1 MPKAAVAPSAKWNS
15 TYGGQ
20 KHTAHRRASE
30 WRAPRLSSLTT
41 VVCTLS
47 ICVPCVLPLWF
58 CSVHYKN
65 PAKRFSRNH
74 EYWLRKASE
83 RAAASQ
89 QLAVQGLE
97 LEPRSHTFRS
107 PSLAL
112 AFNQPIRNPS
122 SLERSPSRAGAMPG
136 DTRAGSLTARPLAMS
151 IRETSV
157 RSHNSFDASR
167 SQSFYGQP
175 YNVSALA
182 MLEGQAAATHN
193 YIPNQA
199 TVRPHVERNYRATGA
214 GHQPPMA
221 QRPQTARASYGSQ
234 SLQYQQPQ
242 YLENRNP
249 VPSYGLYATLSPQN
263 TWTDAP
269 PTQRPVQAESSS
281 ALWQQTRPAA
291 GLTQRGEEKLGS
303 PSSSSSPS
311 AVLARS
317 HAFRPQL
324 STSQSSPT
332 IPANLLLNVAASPE
346 RTQKRAA
353 EWQGGAY
360 QEMEL

>member
-1 MPKAAVAPSAKWNS
+1 M
-15 TYGGQ
+15 
-20 KHTAHRRASE
+20 
-30 WRAPRLSSLTT
+30 
-41 VVCTLS
+41 CF
-47 ICVPCVLPLWF
+47 CVLSAR
-58 CSVHYKN
+58 SVHYKN

-122 SLERSPSRAGAMPG
+122 SLERAPSRTGAMPG
-136 DTRAGSLTARPLAMS
+136 DTRAGSLTARPLSMS

-157 RSHNSFDASR
+157 RSHNSFDQAR
-167 SQSFYGQP
+167 NQTFYGTP

-182 MLEGQAAATHN
+182 MLEGQAAASHN
-193 YIPNQA
+193 FIPNQA

-214 GHQPPMA
+214 GHQPPV
-221 QRPQTARASYGSQ
+221 QRPQTARASYGTQ
-234 SLQYQQPQ
+234 SLQYQQPT
-242 YLENRNP
+242 YLEDRNAA
-249 VPSYGLYATLSPQN
+249 PSYGLYATLSPQN
-263 TWTDAP
+263 AWTDAP
-269 PTQRPVQAESSS
+269 ATQRPVAAESSS
-281 ALWQQTRPAA
+281 SLWQQTRPAA
-291 GLTQRGEEKLGS
+291 GLTQRGEEKLAS
-303 PSSSSSPS
+303 PSAASPS

-346 RTQKRAA
+346 RTQKRAQ